1 MASNWTFSTNCSGC
15 PLQSRIRRIIPKS
28 SFWCTSLSRFT
39 LPWNKS
45 CMKEPNRLWPNHLNI
60 DVVFLVWDINFKT
73 LNIWLKSNL
82 FCVCQRKKN
91 NQRQKWIEKKS
102 SKLSFFDYILGK
114 KFFRSV
120 QVYILLLHI
129 NYNANLLVSDII
141 LPKSIYLIN
150 DSRICL

>member
-28 SFWCTSLSRFT
+28 SFWCTTLSRFT

-45 CMKEPNRLWPNHLNI
+45 CMEEPNHLNV
-60 DVVFLVWDINFKT
+60 DVIFLVWDKNFKIK
-73 LNIWLKSNL
+73 NIWLKSNHRSVMR
-82 FCVCQRKKN
+82 FAKKN
-91 NQRQKWIEKKS
+91 MQRQKRIEKKS
-102 SKLSFFDYILGK
+102 SKLLFFDYLEK

-141 LPKSIYLIN
+141 LPKSIYLTN